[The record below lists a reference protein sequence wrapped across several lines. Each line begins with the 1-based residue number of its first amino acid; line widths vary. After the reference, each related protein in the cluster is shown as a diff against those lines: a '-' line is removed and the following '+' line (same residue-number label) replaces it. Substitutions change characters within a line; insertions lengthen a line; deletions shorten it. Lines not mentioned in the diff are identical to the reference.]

1 MWGPRLLLLII
12 VMTYPK
18 NNKLF
23 RWFFSRYIK
32 ALIRR
37 NFQAVYFNS
46 IKIDSEKSVLL
57 VANHFSW
64 WDGFILYYLNDKLLK
79 KKFHIIVLKE
89 TMKKVKF
96 FKYLGAFSVNKN
108 SRSVLQTLNYAAQ
121 LLNEPS
127 NLVVIFPQGKLYSNF
142 VTKVNFEKGI
152 MKVLEQVNDK
162 FQLVTAVTFVEY
174 LRHKKPSANV
184 YLQTIPPTKFENITE
199 LNDIYQ
205 QHYNT
210 AQQQQ
215 TEIVL

>member
-1 MWGPRLLLLII
+1 
-12 VMTYPK
+12 MTYPQ
-18 NNKLF
+18 NNKIL

-32 ALIRR
+32 RLIRH
-37 NFQAVYFNS
+37 NFQAVNYNS
-46 IKIDSEKSVLL
+46 ITVNEDRSVLL
-57 VANHFSW
+57 LANHFSW

-108 SRSVLQTLNYAAQ
+108 SRTVMQSLAYAAQ
-121 LLNEPS
+121 LLNDPP

-142 VTKVNFEKGI
+142 ITRVNFEKGV
-152 MKVLEQVNDK
+152 MKVLKQADNK
-162 FQLVTAVTFVEY
+162 FQLITAVTFVENLGY
-174 LRHKKPSANV
+174 KKPSANV
-184 YLQTIPPTKFENITE
+184 YLQTIPPTKFENISE

-205 QHYNT
+205 QHYN
-210 AQQQQ
+210 AARQQQ